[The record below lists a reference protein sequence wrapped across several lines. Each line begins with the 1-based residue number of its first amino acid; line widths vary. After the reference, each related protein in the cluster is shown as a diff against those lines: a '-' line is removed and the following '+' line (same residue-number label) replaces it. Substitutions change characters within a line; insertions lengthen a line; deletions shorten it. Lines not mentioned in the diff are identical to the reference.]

1 MKQDIK
7 EYFEKEYNANSNLQ
21 KILSNITNEKKKNMN
36 KYNLLKMVATFIIVI
51 GITAGVVYAGSIVYE
66 KVFKK
71 PEKIEN
77 YIEKIEINEEDLKN
91 IISEE
96 EAKRKAIQGIKRFG
110 IEVSE
115 EDITNIFLDKSMP
128 NIYSLLYTITISDG
142 EMYIDI
148 DALTGEFTG
157 FNISNIDTKFTG
169 HQLMEEYATTKENVI
184 DAVKEK
190 KQEYGFGDEYEL
202 VELSNGTEND
212 EEKSGFWYASFA
224 KKYDGIVNK
233 YQSVSIAI
241 IPTINY
247 VYLVNIQDVA
257 FENNPIV
264 INEKEAIKIAK
275 KVDKKINTE
284 KYKTDKITAS
294 LSIEYMNGEVYLKE
308 NGMEEGDKMI
318 TLEDG
323 TTLQYNIYKASQE
336 IRKVYVV
343 EVSYKNRPDER
354 PRKYYVDTTTG
365 EIVGGENIFDLEGE
379 ELELWQKSNN

>member
-1 MKQDIK
+1 
-7 EYFEKEYNANSNLQ
+7 
-21 KILSNITNEKKKNMN
+21 MN
-36 KYNLLKMVATFIIVI
+36 KNKLLKMVATFIIVI

-66 KVFKK
+66 KVFKE

-365 EIVGGENIFDLEGE
+365 EIVGGKIYLI
-379 ELELWQKSNN
+379 

>member
-169 HQLMEEYATTKENVI
+169 HQLMEEYATTKENVK

-190 KQEYGFGDEYEL
+190 KQEYRFGDEYEL

-308 NGMEEGDKMI
+308 NGMVEGDKVI

>member
-66 KVFKK
+66 KVFKE

>member
-1 MKQDIK
+1 MQQDIK
-7 EYFEKEYNANSNLQ
+7 EYFQKEYNANSNLQ
-21 KILSNITNEKKKNMN
+21 KILSKITNEKRNNMN
-36 KYNLLKMVATFIIVI
+36 KNKLLKMVATFIIVI

-66 KVFKK
+66 KVFKE

-308 NGMEEGDKMI
+308 NGMEDGDKMI

-323 TTLQYNIYKASQE
+323 SILQYNVYKASQE

-354 PRKYYVDTTTG
+354 PRKYYVDATTG
-365 EIVGGENIFDLEGE
+365 EIVGGENIFDLEGK
-379 ELELWQKSNN
+379 ELELWQESNN

>member
-308 NGMEEGDKMI
+308 NGMEEGNKMI

>member
-66 KVFKK
+66 KVFKE

-365 EIVGGENIFDLEGE
+365 EIVGGKIYLI
-379 ELELWQKSNN
+379 

>member
-7 EYFEKEYNANSNLQ
+7 EYFQKEYNANSNLQ
-21 KILSNITNEKKKNMN
+21 KILSKITNEKRNNMN
-36 KYNLLKMVATFIIVI
+36 KNKLLKMVATFIIVI

-66 KVFKK
+66 KVFKE

-96 EAKRKAIQGIKRFG
+96 EAKKKAVDGIKRFG
-110 IEVSE
+110 IEISE

-308 NGMEEGDKMI
+308 NGMDDGERTI

-323 TTLQYNIYKASQE
+323 SILQYNVYKASQE

-354 PRKYYVDTTTG
+354 PRKYYVDATTG
-365 EIVGGENIFDLEGE
+365 EIVGGENIFDLEGK
-379 ELELWQKSNN
+379 ELELWQESNN

>member
-7 EYFEKEYNANSNLQ
+7 EFFKKEYNANKNLQ
-21 KILSNITNEKKKNMN
+21 KIVSNITKEEKNHMN
-36 KYNLLKMVATFIIVI
+36 KNKLLKMVATFIISI

-66 KVFKK
+66 KIFKA
-71 PEKIEN
+71 PEEIEN
-77 YIEKIEINEEDLKN
+77 YIENIEINEEDLKN

-96 EAKRKAIQGIKRFG
+96 EAKKIAVEGIKRFG
-110 IEVSE
+110 IEFSE
-115 EDITNIFLDKSMP
+115 KDITNISLYKAAP
-128 NIYSLLYTITISDG
+128 NIYSLEYAITVSNG
-142 EMYIDI
+142 EIYVSV
-148 DALTGEFTG
+148 DALTGNFTSFHIG
-157 FNISNIDTKFTG
+157 NIDTRFTG

-190 KQEYGFGDEYEL
+190 KKEYGFGDEYEL
-202 VELSNGTEND
+202 VELTNGTGDD
-212 EEKSGFWYASFA
+212 EKKSGFWYATFA
-224 KKYDGIVNK
+224 KKYDAIINK
-233 YQSVSIAI
+233 YQSISISI

-264 INEKEAIKIAK
+264 ITEKDAIKIAK
-275 KVDKKINTE
+275 KVDKEVNTE
-284 KYKTDKITAS
+284 KYKIDKITAN

-308 NGMEEGDKMI
+308 NGMEDGDKTI

-323 TTLQYNIYKASQE
+323 TTLQYNIYRDSQE

-343 EVSYKNRPDER
+343 EISYKNRPDER

-379 ELELWQKSNN
+379 ELEGWHESNK

>member
-21 KILSNITNEKKKNMN
+21 KILSKITNEKRNNMN
-36 KYNLLKMVATFIIVI
+36 KNKLLKMVATFIIVI

-66 KVFKK
+66 KVFKE

-96 EAKRKAIQGIKRFG
+96 EAKKKAVDGIKRFG
-110 IEVSE
+110 IEISE
-115 EDITNIFLDKSMP
+115 EDITDVFLDKAVP
-128 NIYSLLYTITISDG
+128 NVYSLLYTITVLDG
-142 EMYIDI
+142 EMYIDV
-148 DALTGEFTG
+148 DALTGKFEG
-157 FNISNIDTKFTG
+157 FNIGNIDTKFTG
-169 HQLMEEYATTKENVI
+169 SQLMEEYATTKENVI
-184 DAVKEK
+184 DVVKEK
-190 KQEYGFGDEYEL
+190 KKEYGFGDEYEL
-202 VELSNGTEND
+202 VELTNGTGDD
-212 EEKSGFWYASFA
+212 EKKSGFWFATFA
-224 KKYDGIVNK
+224 KKYDGIVNR
-233 YQSVSIAI
+233 YQSVAISI

-247 VYLVNIQDVA
+247 VYLVNIQDIA

-264 INEKEAIKIAK
+264 ISEEEAIKIAK
-275 KVDKKINTE
+275 KIDKKVNNE
-284 KYKTDKITAS
+284 KYKINKVTAI

-308 NGMEEGDKMI
+308 NGMDDGERTI

-323 TTLQYNIYKASQE
+323 SILQYNVYKASQE

-354 PRKYYVDTTTG
+354 PRKYYVDATTG
-365 EIVGGENIFDLEGE
+365 EIVGGENIFDLEGK
-379 ELELWQKSNN
+379 ELELWQESNN

>member
-7 EYFEKEYNANSNLQ
+7 EYFQKEYNANSNLQ
-21 KILSNITNEKKKNMN
+21 KILSKITNEKRNNMN
-36 KYNLLKMVATFIIVI
+36 KNKLLKMVATFIIVI

-66 KVFKK
+66 KVFKE

-96 EAKRKAIQGIKRFG
+96 EAKRKAVDGIKRFG

-308 NGMEEGDKMI
+308 NGMDDGERTI

-323 TTLQYNIYKASQE
+323 SILQYNVYKASQE

-354 PRKYYVDTTTG
+354 PRKYYVDATTG
-365 EIVGGENIFDLEGE
+365 EIVGGENIFDLEGK
-379 ELELWQKSNN
+379 ELELWKKSNN

>member
-7 EYFEKEYNANSNLQ
+7 EYFQKEYNANSNLQ
-21 KILSNITNEKKKNMN
+21 KILSKITNEKRNNMN
-36 KYNLLKMVATFIIVI
+36 KNKLLKMVATFIIVI

-66 KVFKK
+66 KVFKE

-308 NGMEEGDKMI
+308 NGMDDGERTI

-323 TTLQYNIYKASQE
+323 SILQYNVYKASQE

-354 PRKYYVDTTTG
+354 PRKYYVDATTG
-365 EIVGGENIFDLEGE
+365 EIVGGENIFDLEGK
-379 ELELWQKSNN
+379 ELELWKKSNN

>member
-7 EYFEKEYNANSNLQ
+7 EYFQKEYNANSNLQ
-21 KILSNITNEKKKNMN
+21 KILSKITNEKRNNMN
-36 KYNLLKMVATFIIVI
+36 KNKLLKMVATFIIVI

-66 KVFKK
+66 KVFKE

-96 EAKRKAIQGIKRFG
+96 EAKKKAVDGIKRFG
-110 IEVSE
+110 IEISE
-115 EDITNIFLDKSMP
+115 EDITDVFLDKAVP
-128 NIYSLLYTITISDG
+128 NVYSLLYTITVLDG
-142 EMYIDI
+142 EMYIDV
-148 DALTGEFTG
+148 DALTGKFEG
-157 FNISNIDTKFTG
+157 FNIGNIDTKFTG
-169 HQLMEEYATTKENVI
+169 SQLMEEYATTKENVI
-184 DAVKEK
+184 DVVKEK
-190 KQEYGFGDEYEL
+190 KKEYGFGDEYEL
-202 VELSNGTEND
+202 VELTNGTGDD
-212 EEKSGFWYASFA
+212 EKKSGFWFATFA
-224 KKYDGIVNK
+224 KKYDGIVNR
-233 YQSVSIAI
+233 YQSVAISI

-264 INEKEAIKIAK
+264 ISEEEAIKIAK
-275 KVDKKINTE
+275 KIDKKVNNE
-284 KYKTDKITAS
+284 KYKINKVTAI

-308 NGMEEGDKMI
+308 NGMDDGERTI

-323 TTLQYNIYKASQE
+323 SILQYNVYKASQE

-354 PRKYYVDTTTG
+354 PRKYYVDATTG
-365 EIVGGENIFDLEGE
+365 EIVGGENIFDLEGK
-379 ELELWQKSNN
+379 ELELWQESNN

>member
-66 KVFKK
+66 KVFKE

-110 IEVSE
+110 IEISE

>member
-21 KILSNITNEKKKNMN
+21 KILSKITNEKRNNMN
-36 KYNLLKMVATFIIVI
+36 KNKLLKMVATFIIVI

-66 KVFKK
+66 KVFKE

-96 EAKRKAIQGIKRFG
+96 EAKKKAVDGIKRFG
-110 IEVSE
+110 IEISE
-115 EDITNIFLDKSMP
+115 EDITDVFLDKAVP
-128 NIYSLLYTITISDG
+128 NVYSLLYTITVLDG
-142 EMYIDI
+142 EMYIDV
-148 DALTGEFTG
+148 DALTGKFEG
-157 FNISNIDTKFTG
+157 FNIGNIDTKFTG
-169 HQLMEEYATTKENVI
+169 SQLMEEYATTKENVI
-184 DAVKEK
+184 DVVKEK
-190 KQEYGFGDEYEL
+190 KKEYGFGDEYEL
-202 VELSNGTEND
+202 VELTNGTGDD
-212 EEKSGFWYASFA
+212 EKKSGFWFATFA
-224 KKYDGIVNK
+224 KKYDGIVNR
-233 YQSVSIAI
+233 YQSVAISI

-264 INEKEAIKIAK
+264 ISEEEAIKIAK
-275 KVDKKINTE
+275 KIDKKVNNE
-284 KYKTDKITAS
+284 KYKINKVTAI

-308 NGMEEGDKMI
+308 NGMDDGERTI

-323 TTLQYNIYKASQE
+323 SILQYNVYKASQE

-354 PRKYYVDTTTG
+354 PRKYYVDATTG
-365 EIVGGENIFDLEGE
+365 EIVGGENIFDLEGK
-379 ELELWQKSNN
+379 ELELWQESNN

>member
-66 KVFKK
+66 KVFKE

-264 INEKEAIKIAK
+264 INKKVAIKIAK

>member
-7 EYFEKEYNANSNLQ
+7 EYFQKEYNANSNLQ
-21 KILSNITNEKKKNMN
+21 KILSKITNEKRNNMN
-36 KYNLLKMVATFIIVI
+36 KNKLLKMVATFIIVI

-66 KVFKK
+66 KVFKE

-308 NGMEEGDKMI
+308 NGMDDGERTI

-323 TTLQYNIYKASQE
+323 SILQYNVYKASQE

-354 PRKYYVDTTTG
+354 PRKYYVDATTG